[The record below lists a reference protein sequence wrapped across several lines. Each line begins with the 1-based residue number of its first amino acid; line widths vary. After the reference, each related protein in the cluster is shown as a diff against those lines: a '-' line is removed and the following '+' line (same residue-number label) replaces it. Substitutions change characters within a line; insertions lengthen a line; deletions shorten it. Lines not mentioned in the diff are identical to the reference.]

1 MGIAYHKQIDSKT
14 SFAVW
19 KIEESAEDLYSRLQ
33 LNDKENAFL
42 DSLSKGKRNLHWLS
56 TRNLLRKMLNTD
68 KYIDCRVDDHGKP
81 YLVNFPHYISFSHS
95 FDYAAVMISEDKPVG
110 IDIELVKSKIAR
122 VAKKFMSA
130 DELSF
135 IDPDNSIA
143 HLYTC
148 WCAKEAI
155 YKLHGKPN
163 VSFKDHIHLR
173 PFRYQGEGCFGASLQ
188 LNEQLLFDVHYECFA
203 DYMIG
208 YVAGV
213 KPDSNKH
220 EYLMQDSKT
229 ANRKNILQ

>member
-1 MGIAYHKQIDSKT
+1 MGLAYQKQIDSKT

-33 LNDKENAFL
+33 LNDRENAYL
-42 DSLSKGKRNLHWLS
+42 DSLNNGKRNLHWLS
-56 TRNLLRKMLNTD
+56 TRNLLRKMLNTSQ
-68 KYIDCRVDDHGKP
+68 YIDCRVDDHGKP
-81 YLVNFPHYISFSHS
+81 YLVNFPHHISFSHS

-110 IDIELVKSKIAR
+110 IDIELVKSKIVR

-130 DELSF
+130 EELTF
-135 IDPDNSIA
+135 IDPQQTIP

-173 PFRYQGEGCFGASLQ
+173 PFNYKGEGCFEASLQ
-188 LNEQLLFDVHYECFA
+188 ADEKMQFDVYYESFA

-208 YVAGV
+208 YVAGFREMA
-213 KPDSNKH
+213 DGH
-220 EYLMQDSKT
+220 D
-229 ANRKNILQ
+229 